1 MQCLILIILGWE
13 KYYGRKGKS
22 EYLKWNEDCLVYIEI
37 ILVFW
42 SSGEE
47 RQSRVCNCLYWD
59 LREVKAGEK
68 LGDKIDKH
76 LHRYFE
82 IF

>member
-1 MQCLILIILGWE
+1 MEEKESQNILNE
-13 KYYGRKGKS
+13 RKTAW
-22 EYLKWNEDCLVYIEI
+22 YTQRL
-37 ILVFW
+37 FW
-42 SSGEE
+42 FFEVME
-47 RQSRVCNCLYWD
+47 RKDRKQSLPID

-82 IF
+82 IFQKK